1 MLFQTLDYFVFLAIA
16 LVLYWL
22 ATFVR
27 PVVGVL
33 VSLAI
38 AVAYFAVAWN
48 GTFLWPVVAILSVD
62 ALRRHQRGES
72 DQSAFSLFFTQ
83 AHSARITLIFVLSC
97 AFYMAAE
104 ARYLW
109 LILFSTCLDF
119 IIGQALFRTSQE
131 SSPRLRKALLFV
143 SVAANLT
150 LLFTFKYYNF
160 FAGEF
165 NAFAEAQGW
174 ELSTGLV
181 SAVLPVGIS
190 FYTFQTLS
198 YTIDIYRGQL
208 KPARDFRTFGA
219 FVAYFPQLIAG
230 PIVRASEL
238 LPQLHKR
245 PRLTQD
251 QVSDGLFLIAT
262 GLIKKIVIAD
272 YLALG
277 IVDRVFVEPEKF
289 TTVEIVVA
297 LYAFTMQLYCDF
309 SGYTDVARGSA
320 KLMGLEL
327 PKNFDRPYQAQ
338 NPAEFWRRWH
348 MTLSRWLRDYLY
360 FPLGGSRKGQG
371 RAYFN
376 LALTMFLVGIW
387 HGSSVDFVAFF
398 WYAILQTV
406 AMVLHRMWHR
416 GAIGR
421 GLFFRQDP
429 EKPVKE
435 EDERASD
442 AAPSGDKR
450 RWLKVV
456 FFVFLNLQF
465 VVFSRILF
473 RAGQEPEPMATAEA
487 MTNRLFSWTFH
498 SLQVTP
504 TIWAILIVT
513 FTLHFLPR
521 RYFDSLMPA
530 FRKVR
535 PVAKAVILGA
545 VGLLLQSVVSA
556 EAVPFQYFQF

>member
-38 AVAYFAVAWN
+38 AVAYFAIAWE
-48 GTFLWPVVAILSVD
+48 GAFLWPIVAILTVD
-62 ALRRHQRGES
+62 AFRRHHQGDR
-72 DQSAFSLFFTQ
+72 DQSALSLYFTRP
-83 AHSARITLIFVLSC
+83 HSARVTLIFVLSC

-104 ARYLW
+104 AQYLW

-119 IIGQALFRTSQE
+119 VIGEALFRTSQAD
-131 SSPRLRKALLFV
+131 SPRLRKALLFV

-174 ELSTGLV
+174 ELSAGLV

-208 KPARDFRTFGA
+208 EPARDFRTFGA

-238 LPQLHKR
+238 LPQLQKR
-245 PRLTQD
+245 PTLSQE

-429 EKPVKE
+429 NKPVTE
-435 EDERASD
+435 EDERAKEEKTS
-442 AAPSGDKR
+442 S
-450 RWLKVV
+450 WLKLV

-473 RAGQEPEPMATAEA
+473 RAGQEPDPMATAEA
-487 MTNRLFSWTFH
+487 MTTRLCSWTFR

-504 TIWAILIVT
+504 TIWAILVVT
-513 FTLHFLPR
+513 FTLHFIPR
-521 RYFDSLMPA
+521 RHFDSLMPA
-530 FRKVR
+530 FRKVH
-535 PVAKAVILGA
+535 PLGKGLILAA

>member
-38 AVAYFAVAWN
+38 AVSYFAVAWN
-48 GTFLWPVVAILSVD
+48 GTFLWPIVAILAVD
-62 ALRRHQRGES
+62 ALRRHQQGDS
-72 DQSAFSLFFTQ
+72 DESAFSRFFTQ
-83 AHSARITLIFVLSC
+83 AHSARVTLIFVLSC

-104 ARYLW
+104 AQYLW

-119 IIGQALFRTSQE
+119 VIGEALFRTSQE
-131 SSPRLRKALLFV
+131 RSPRLRKALLFV

-174 ELSTGLV
+174 DLSAGLV

-198 YTIDIYRGQL
+198 YTIDIYRGHL
-208 KPARDFRTFGA
+208 KPAQDFRTFGA

-238 LPQLHKR
+238 LPQLQKR
-245 PRLTQD
+245 PRLTED

-398 WYAILQTV
+398 WYALLQTA

-429 EKPVKE
+429 AKPVKE
-435 EDERASD
+435 EDERAGD
-442 AAPSGDKR
+442 GSGDKR
-450 RWLKVV
+450 NWPKVA
-456 FFVFLNLQF
+456 FFVFLNMQF

-473 RAGQEPEPMATAEA
+473 RAGQEPDPMATASA
-487 MTNRLFSWTFH
+487 MTTRLFSWTFR

-530 FRKVR
+530 FRRVH
-535 PVAKAVILGA
+535 PAGKAVLLA
-545 VGLLLQSVVSA
+545 ATGLLLQSVVSA